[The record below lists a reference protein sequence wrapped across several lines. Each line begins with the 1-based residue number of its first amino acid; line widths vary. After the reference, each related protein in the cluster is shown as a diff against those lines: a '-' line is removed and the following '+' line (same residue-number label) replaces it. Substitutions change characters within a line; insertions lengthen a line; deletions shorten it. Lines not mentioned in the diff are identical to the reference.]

1 LFVTEYAMC
10 AEEIIM
16 NQDTASGIFY
26 ALFFSLYAAFG
37 LLLIIILCAAALL
50 SIGLFLAKAFGLYRI
65 AQRKGIDHAW
75 IAWIPF
81 VQAYL
86 YAEIIGEEIM
96 VGTVKIPQFP
106 WIYIAITYGS
116 PFIAFI
122 LSLIPFWGG
131 LLALLLGPAIYAAGI
146 YVMYR
151 FFKIF
156 EGDNAIV
163 YTVICAIFPV
173 VFPVM
178 VLILREKSFAADA
191 ATAI

>member
-1 LFVTEYAMC
+1 
-10 AEEIIM
+10 M
-16 NQDTASGIFY
+16 NQDTASGM
-26 ALFFSLYAAFG
+26 LYM
-37 LLLIIILCAAALL
+37 LLITLYTALGVIFIIFLCIAVLL
-50 SIGLFLAKAFGLYRI
+50 CIGLFVVKAFGFYRI
-65 AQRKGIDHAW
+65 AQRKGIEHAW

-86 YAEIIGEEIM
+86 YAKIIGEEIKI
-96 VGTVKIPQFP
+96 GTVKIPQFP

-116 PFIAFI
+116 PIIAFV
-122 LSLIPFWGG
+122 LNLIPFWGG

-146 YVMYR
+146 YIMYR

-156 EGDNAIV
+156 EGDNAVV

-173 VFPVM
+173 VFPFM
-178 VLILREKSFAADA
+178 VLVLREKSFAVEP

>member
-1 LFVTEYAMC
+1 MSQDNALGLLCMLVVT
-10 AEEIIM
+10 
-16 NQDTASGIFY
+16 
-26 ALFFSLYAAFG
+26 LYAALGVVFIIFLCVAV
-37 LLLIIILCAAALL
+37 LLA
-50 SIGLFLAKAFGLYRI
+50 IGLFVVKAIGLYRI
-65 AQRKGIDHAW
+65 AQRQGIEHAW

-86 YAEIIGEEIM
+86 YAEIIGEEIKI
-96 VGTVKIPQFP
+96 GTVKIPQFP

-116 PFIAFI
+116 PIIAFV
-122 LSLIPFWGG
+122 LNLVPFWGG
-131 LLALLLGPAIYAAGI
+131 LLALLLGPAIYVASI

-156 EGDNAIV
+156 EGDNAVV

-173 VFPVM
+173 VFPFM
-178 VLILREKSFAADA
+178 VLVLREKSFAADA